1 MASQFYPDPVSTLSR
16 CSRWPGLL
24 GLVLL
29 APTPTALA
37 HPGTPATPSPAWT
50 TWSWNPWVIAG
61 LVLAACLYRRGGRAL
76 WRTAARGRAIRRRE
90 GRPLSYSLR
99 SPSAH
104 AVAGKGVAFWGGWC
118 ALGVALVSP
127 VHALGGV
134 LFSAHMVQHEVLM
147 LVAAPLLVLG
157 RPLPSFLR
165 ALPLPWRRQLGKWG
179 KGLQGGWRVL
189 THPLVAWA
197 LHAAALWVWHLPR
210 LFQATLTSEPV
221 HTWQHL
227 SFFGTALCFWWALL
241 HGRQGWHGYGVAVL
255 AVFTTALHSSLLG
268 ALLTFAPTPWYPA
281 YAPATAAWG
290 LTPLEDQQLGGLVMW
305 VPAGVVYVLAALALG
320 AGWLR
325 AVERQVRRQA
335 RRGMGRGA
343 WLGLLVALLIGLS
356 SCTGEA
362 ERTAAAL
369 TGGEPRRGKQV
380 LRQYGCTSCHT
391 IPGIREANALVGP
404 SLQQVAS
411 RMYIA
416 GVLPNTPENMLRW
429 LQNPPAVDPLT
440 AMPNLGVTE
449 ADARDMA
456 GYLYTLR

>member
-1 MASQFYPDPVSTLSR
+1 MSKINWRSACLVPVCLA
-16 CSRWPGLL
+16 LI
-24 GLVLL
+24 
-29 APTPTALA
+29 APTPAVLA
-37 HPGTPATPSPAWT
+37 HPLTQTTPSLAWT
-50 TWSWNPWVIAG
+50 TWTWNPWVVGSLI
-61 LVLAACLYRRGGRAL
+61 LAACLYLRGGRAL
-76 WRTAARGRAIRRRE
+76 KHTAARERGVRRWE
-90 GRPLSYSLR
+90 SM
-99 SPSAH
+99 
-104 AVAGKGVAFWGGWC
+104 AFWSGWC

-127 VHALGGV
+127 VHALGAV
-134 LFSAHMVQHEVLM
+134 LFSAHMLQHEVLM
-147 LVAAPLLVLG
+147 LIAAPLLVLG
-157 RPLPSFLR
+157 RPLPLFLR

-179 KGLQGGWRVL
+179 KSLRGGWRVL

-210 LFQATLTSEPV
+210 LFQATLTSELA
-221 HTWQHL
+221 HAWQHL

-241 HGRQGWHGYGVAVL
+241 YRRQRLQGYGVAVL

-281 YAPATAAWG
+281 YAHTTVAWG

-305 VPAGVVYVLAALALG
+305 IPAGVVYLLAALALG

-325 AVERQVRRQA
+325 AIERQVLRQA
-335 RRGMGRGA
+335 SKRMVKGA
-343 WLGLLVALLIGLS
+343 WLGVLIALLIGLS
-356 SCTGEA
+356 SCNREV
-362 ERTAAAL
+362 ERTAAAM
-369 TGGEPRRGKQV
+369 TGGEPKIGKQV
-380 LRQYGCTSCHT
+380 IQQYGCASCHT
-391 IPGIREANALVGP
+391 IPGIPGANALVGP
-404 SLQQVAS
+404 SLEHIAS

-416 GVLPNTPENMLRW
+416 GVLPNTPENMLWW